1 MVSRA
6 WGGHPRRASSP
17 DPLIGCIEAEPQGM
31 VEGFARPFQA
41 KEQHVVKPRDERTP
55 GTREGNVTFIV
66 AESGKRNAQHV
77 VLVIFRGSPGGLSF
91 GPREGVSKG
100 QV

>member
-1 MVSRA
+1 
-6 WGGHPRRASSP
+6 
-17 DPLIGCIEAEPQGM
+17 M